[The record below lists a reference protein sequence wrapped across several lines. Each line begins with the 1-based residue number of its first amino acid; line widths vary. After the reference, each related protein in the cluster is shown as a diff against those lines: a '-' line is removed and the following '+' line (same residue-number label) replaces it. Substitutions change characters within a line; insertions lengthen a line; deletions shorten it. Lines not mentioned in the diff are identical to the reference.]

1 VFWFAWWRALTISQS
16 RAEKLSCFKER
27 AAIRWHVWP
36 FAEIMR
42 LAKSRKCSMPQFI
55 RRTMNWGELPGEP
68 LLSFDLNI
76 ALVPDEPDTDTTER
90 FRLEAVRIARA
101 FLLEQDV
108 EKPGGSKGEKRR

>member
-1 VFWFAWWRALTISQS
+1 
-16 RAEKLSCFKER
+16 
-27 AAIRWHVWP
+27 
-36 FAEIMR
+36 
-42 LAKSRKCSMPQFI
+42 MPQFI

-108 EKPGGSKGEKRR
+108 EKSQEAPKAKSAVDAIGCARTYRGTRHR

>member
-1 VFWFAWWRALTISQS
+1 
-16 RAEKLSCFKER
+16 
-27 AAIRWHVWP
+27 
-36 FAEIMR
+36 
-42 LAKSRKCSMPQFI
+42 MPQFI

-108 EKPGGSKGEKRR
+108 EKARRLQRRKAPLMLSAAPVHTVAQGIVK